1 MKHFIST
8 TLLLLTVL
16 SSTIFA
22 QQISSTAYNKE
33 IIHEDFNQQGEHFV
47 TITTN
52 DNYFILDKGDY
63 LLSRNNN
70 ESEYAII
77 ANNSTVADFVL
88 KTELRIGP
96 SDNKKASIGII
107 LKAQQDGKGAI
118 IFEINKQAEYRIKK
132 LIGSSYQT
140 LSGNAKQEGWVKSK
154 NINSVD
160 EQNFIEIRTENNI
173 YDVYVNNIYLTTFVV
188 PDFASGSCGLI
199 ISHETKARISYYYIN
214 TKGESNVAT
223 NYNTEN
229 TESVNTTIEELNK
242 KIKLLE
248 ENNAKLIELNSDT
261 KGLQTKEIGKLNSD
275 NTNLAAITISQEK
288 EIKSLT
294 STLENLQLTSS
305 DAAANNNQLNEK
317 VSELQQK
324 ISLEKSVSSQ
334 LLNDIS
340 NINKSSNNTISQLN
354 IKVKEL
360 EAKISTLTKSKNT
373 LEIDLSSA
381 KSAHQETKNSLSK
394 SITTKTTE
402 INTLTKELNS
412 AKEQLINE
420 QNSLK
425 NTQEKHKDLTANL
438 KAQITNLDNSI
449 KQLTNSLNNA
459 NDNQTNL
466 KNKLNNLTNELNALK
481 NTQAKHDA
489 ITNDLNNQITTLS
502 NQVLELNSQLNTAN
516 TQNANLKTTNTE
528 LKELFV
534 QKDFQAV
541 GIDPSKYTKQTSTT
555 PPAPKVLVGNKTIY
569 SVQLGVFMQ
578 KQSDNFIKNI
588 DNVWCKYSEQGTYI
602 YYSGEFT
609 SPVEAASHM
618 NNLISK
624 GYKNAFVVTLTR

>member
-47 TITTN
+47 IITTN

-118 IFEINKQAEYRIKK
+118 IFEINKQAEYRIKQ

-160 EQNFIEIRTENNI
+160 EHNFIEIRTENNV

-199 ISHETKARISYYYIN
+199 ISPETKARISYYYIN
-214 TKGESNVAT
+214 TKGESNVAA
-223 NYNTEN
+223 NYINEN
-229 TESVNTTIEELNK
+229 TESENTTIEELNK
-242 KIKLLE
+242 KIKILE
-248 ENNAKLIELNSDT
+248 ENNAKL
-261 KGLQTKEIGKLNSD
+261 
-275 NTNLAAITISQEK
+275 
-288 EIKSLT
+288 
-294 STLENLQLTSS
+294 
-305 DAAANNNQLNEK
+305 NQLNAQVGNEK

-360 EAKISTLTKSKNT
+360 EAKISTLTKSKNA

-425 NTQEKHKDLTANL
+425 NTKEKHKDLTANL
-438 KAQITNLDNSI
+438 KAQITDLNNSI
-449 KQLTNSLNNA
+449 KLLTASLNDA
-459 NDNQTNL
+459 NDKQTEL
-466 KNKLNNLTNELNALK
+466 KNKLYSSTNELNTLK

-534 QKDFQAV
+534 QKDFQAA

-569 SVQLGVFMQ
+569 SVQLGVYMQ
-578 KQSDNFIKNI
+578 EQSDNFIKNI
-588 DNVWCKYSEQGTYI
+588 DNVWYKNTEQGTFI

>member
-8 TLLLLTVL
+8 TLLLITVL
-16 SSTIFA
+16 STTVSA
-22 QQISSTAYNKE
+22 QQIASNSYNKE
-33 IIHEDFNQQGEHFV
+33 IIHEDFNQDGGIFKIE
-47 TITTN
+47 TTT

-107 LKAQQDGKGAI
+107 LKAQQNGKGTI
-118 IFEINKQAEYRIKK
+118 IFEINKQGEYRIKQS
-132 LIGSSYQT
+132 IGSSYQT

-173 YDVYVNNIYLTTFVV
+173 YDVYVNSDYLTTFFI
-188 PDFASGSCGLI
+188 PDFTSGTCGLI
-199 ISHETKARISYYYIN
+199 ISPETKARISYFYIN
-214 TKGESNVAT
+214 TKGESNLTA

-248 ENNAKLIELNSDT
+248 ENNAKLTELN
-261 KGLQTKEIGKLNSD
+261 
-275 NTNLAAITISQEK
+275 AQEG
-288 EIKSLT
+288 
-294 STLENLQLTSS
+294 
-305 DAAANNNQLNEK
+305 NEK

-354 IKVKEL
+354 AKVNEL

-373 LEIDLSSA
+373 LEIDLSST
-381 KSAHQETKNSLSK
+381 KSAHQETKNSFSK

-402 INTLTKELNS
+402 INTLTKELKTAN
-412 AKEQLINE
+412 EQLINE
-420 QNSLK
+420 QNTLE
-425 NTQEKHKDLTANL
+425 NTQAKHKDLTTNL
-438 KAQITNLDNSI
+438 KTQITDLNNSI
-449 KQLTNSLNNA
+449 KLLTASLNDA
-459 NDNQTNL
+459 NKNQTDL
-466 KNKLNNLTNELNALK
+466 KNKLTNLTNELNTLK

-502 NQVLELNSQLNTAN
+502 NQVLELTSQLNTVN
-516 TQNANLKTTNTE
+516 NQNANLKTTNTE

-534 QKDFQAV
+534 QKDFQAA

-569 SVQLGVFMQ
+569 SVQLGVYMQ
-578 KQSDNFIKNI
+578 EQSDNFIKNI
-588 DNVWCKYSEQGTYI
+588 DNVWYKYSEQGTYI